1 MYGIFGKFVGG
12 NLMIVAIV
20 GSRELWVHN
29 LGKYLPEGVT
39 VLFFLMSKLGQGGLA
54 KLPCHL
60 AFKNY
65 FFFLK
70 YATHHFR

>member
-1 MYGIFGKFVGG
+1 
-12 NLMIVAIV
+12 MIVAIV

-29 LGKYLPEGVT
+29 LGKYLPEGVA

-54 KLPCHL
+54 KLPCHP

-65 FFFLK
+65 FFSLK